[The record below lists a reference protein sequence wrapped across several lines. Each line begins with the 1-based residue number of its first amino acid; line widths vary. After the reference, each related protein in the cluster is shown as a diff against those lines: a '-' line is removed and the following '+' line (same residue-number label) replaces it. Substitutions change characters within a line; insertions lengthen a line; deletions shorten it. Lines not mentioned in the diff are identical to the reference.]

1 MFYLSL
7 SYQQNMSD
15 SDLDR
20 TTHTSS
26 FLFSDQVPFLN
37 YDVEQRIESP

>member
-1 MFYLSL
+1 MFYLSI
-7 SYQQNMSD
+7 SYQQNVSD
-15 SDLDR
+15 SSLDHI
-20 TTHTSS
+20 THTTS